1 MTDGDAMKKLLEEIR
16 EIIHFVTQ
24 AVYYYRK
31 QNYAKAHMAAMAVIN
46 IGEQYFN
53 DAENIGFD
61 ESANLLLPIWKEL
74 LEATENGD
82 EIQLADIY
90 ENQLMPALFEIQSCF
105 IDALDDVPV
114 NYWDE
119 NLKLLKE
126 KDIVLYEKLNITEES
141 KKREYFLNIACT
153 GDAVLSVNTSQ
164 YGNVMLSS
172 FINPWQEALIYAD
185 GMAEKTGNRCII
197 LGLGMGYHAKY
208 IALSSYFKEIVIL
221 ESDLEQLRICMMY
234 TDMRSLLSDQHI
246 KIVFCDKVS
255 DYTSWLK
262 DGSGNF
268 ISVWYPSVKTIENN
282 ALRELLENY
291 CVNISSADNLENIL
305 LYNFER
311 NQELGDEPVE
321 NIKDRFKGK
330 DIVIAGAGPSLDEN
344 FDYLRKISSKSDVN
358 VVCVGKAARR
368 LISQNINPGYIV
380 MIDGKEGTRW
390 QTSGIEDC
398 GVPLIYLSTVAYNVA
413 SEYNGKRYIAY
424 QEGIEPSK
432 EYAEKNNLTIYQ
444 SGGSVA
450 TFAIDLAVRM
460 ECSRVICVGLDM
472 GYIGDNT
479 HAEGIGRKISGK
491 KSLRKVESS
500 SGGEIYTSKTLDI
513 YRRWIERRIENVE
526 NIEFINASGG
536 AKIHGMQEKSLKEIN
551 SDYCHQKIYCYVEDV
566 KDEMDKFISEHND
579 DSLVEIFLSIIDS
592 CEGQLIYCLCDIANN
607 YIKSD
612 KKLWFV
618 TDVKGLYDVVEKF
631 YSFLFEKIIYIEQGN
646 KKEFKGGIKTAS
658 LINYFISIQKD
669 EQQAS
674 LMKKLWELRNSGT
687 LEEIIRELA
696 VIGDNRIA
704 NIEKEDKF
712 WCCFCQLILYVLE
725 EECSGKDYFYYKL
738 ALYSIIIMISNSSR
752 FTKLYLEEVLSN
764 DKTSLENL
772 YFVYHQFK
780 RFFFT
785 GQAIHDNESKNML
798 DELYNRCYNGFLE
811 NDGTELVKIPLEERN
826 HNLVIIMTVQFL
838 NDIHAPTKSVIERI
852 KALRA
857 LGKNVV
863 LVNTAEFCLMNG
875 YLPIYKMDVANFYKE
890 YNEISEFKIENE
902 NIPFL
907 QLPDDLPIPY
917 RLQALTQIITKLKP
931 YYIISVGTGSILAD
945 LCGNMVPCA
954 SMSVVFSS
962 LPQTKNKMKILG
974 RELSAEEKEIYKEED
989 IIESRFT
996 FELKPQTR
1004 KFSRKEQG
1012 IPEDKFVLVVVGTRL
1027 DYDITDEFMEM
1038 LQQVCE
1044 NGCYVIFSGIM
1055 DNYNM
1060 LMERYPVVAGN
1071 SLFAGY
1077 CEDILA
1083 LMEICD
1089 LYVNPDRYGGGF
1101 SVIEAFSKGKPGVYL
1116 KKGDV
1121 YTAGGEDFAVG
1132 TFDDMA
1138 EQIIKYKEDLEY
1150 YNSMSAVAKDRARLM
1165 TSSKEAMADLDRQ
1178 ICQRIEEKYW

>member
-1 MTDGDAMKKLLEEIR
+1 MKKLLEEIR

-53 DAENIGFD
+53 DAKSIGFD
-61 ESANLLLPIWKEL
+61 ESINLLLPIWKEL

-90 ENQLMPALFEIQSCF
+90 ENQFMPALFEIQSCF
-105 IDALDDVPV
+105 IDALDDAPV

-126 KDIVLYEKLNITEES
+126 KDTILYEKLNMAEES
-141 KKREYFLNIACT
+141 NKREYFLNIACT
-153 GDAVLSVNTSQ
+153 GDAVLSVNTNQ

-172 FINPWQEALIYAD
+172 AVNPWQEAMVYAD

-208 IALSSYFKEIVIL
+208 IATASYFKEIVIL

-234 TDMRSLLSDQHI
+234 TDIRSLLSDQHV
-246 KIVFCDKVS
+246 KIILCDEVS
-255 DYTSWLK
+255 DYTAWLK
-262 DGSGNF
+262 DGSGDI
-268 ISVWYPSVKTIENN
+268 ISVWYPSVKTIENDS
-282 ALRELLENY
+282 LRELLENY

-321 NIKDRFKGK
+321 NIRDKFKGK
-330 DIVIAGAGPSLDEN
+330 DIVIAGAGPSLDAN
-344 FDYLRKISSKSDVN
+344 LDYLRKLSSKSDVN
-358 VVCVGKAARR
+358 VVCVGKAARK
-368 LISQNINPGYIV
+368 LISENITPDYIV

-390 QTSGIEDC
+390 QISGIEDC
-398 GVPLIYLSTVAYNVA
+398 GVPLVYLSTVAFNVV
-413 SEYNGKRYIAY
+413 SEYDGKRYIAY

-450 TFAIDLAVRM
+450 TFAIDMAIRM

-479 HAEGIGRKISGK
+479 HAEGVGRRISDK

-513 YRRWIERRIENVE
+513 YRRWIERRIENIE

-551 SDYCHQKIYCYVEDV
+551 SAYCHQKIYCYVEGV

-592 CEGQLIYCLCDIANN
+592 CEGQLIYCLCDIVNN

-631 YSFLFEKIIYIEQGN
+631 YSFLFEKIVYIEQDN
-646 KKEFKGGIKTAS
+646 KKEFKAGIKAAR
-658 LINYFISIQKD
+658 LINYFINIHND
-669 EQQAS
+669 ENQAS
-674 LMKKLWELRNSGT
+674 IMKKLWELRNSET
-687 LEEIIRELA
+687 LEDIIRELA
-696 VIGDNRIA
+696 IISDNRIE

-712 WCCFCQLILYVLE
+712 WCCFCQLILYALE
-725 EECSGKDYFYYKL
+725 EEDSVKDYFYYKL
-738 ALYSIIIMISNSSR
+738 ALYSILIMISHKSEFAS
-752 FTKLYLEEVLSN
+752 LYLEEVMESN
-764 DKTSLENL
+764 KASLENL

-785 GQAIHDNESKNML
+785 GQAAQDNKNSNML
-798 DELYNRCYNGFLE
+798 NELYDRCYNGFLE
-811 NDGTELVKIPLEERN
+811 NAITELAKIPLEERN

-838 NDIHAPTKSVIERI
+838 NDMHAPTKSVIERI
-852 KALRA
+852 KTLRA
-857 LGKNVV
+857 LGKKVI
-863 LVNTAEFCLMNG
+863 LINTAEFCLMNG
-875 YLPIYKMDVANFYKE
+875 YLPTYKMTVANFYEE
-890 YNEISEFKIENE
+890 YNDISEIKVGNE
-902 NIPFL
+902 DIPFL
-907 QLPDDLPIPY
+907 QIPDDLPIPY
-917 RLQALTQIITKLKP
+917 RLQALTQIVNKLKP
-931 YYIISVGTGSILAD
+931 YYILSVGTGSILAD

-954 SMSVVFSS
+954 SMSVVFSN
-962 LPQTKNKMKILG
+962 LPNTKNKMKILG
-974 RELSAEEKEIYKEED
+974 RKLSKEEKEIYKEED

-996 FELKPQTR
+996 FELKPQTK
-1004 KFSRKEQG
+1004 KFSRKEPG

-1027 DYDITDEFMEM
+1027 QYDITDEFMDM
-1038 LQQVCE
+1038 LQKVCE
-1044 NGCYVIFSGIM
+1044 NGCYIIFSGIM
-1055 DNYNM
+1055 ENYNE
-1060 LMERYPVVAGN
+1060 LMDKYPIVADN
-1071 SLFAGY
+1071 SLFVGY

-1089 LYVNPDRYGGGF
+1089 LYVNPDRSGGGF

-1121 YTAGGEDFAVG
+1121 YTAGGEAFAVD
-1132 TFDDMA
+1132 TLSDMEA
-1138 EQIIKYKEDLEY
+1138 QIIKYKEDREY
-1150 YNSMSAVAKDRARLM
+1150 YNSMSVVAKYRAGLM

>member
-1 MTDGDAMKKLLEEIR
+1 MKKLLEEIR

-61 ESANLLLPIWKEL
+61 ESTKMLLPIWKEL
-74 LEATENGD
+74 LEATEIGD

-90 ENQLMPALFEIQSCF
+90 ENQLMPALFEIQLCF
-105 IDALDDVPV
+105 IDALDDAPV
-114 NYWDE
+114 NYWEE
-119 NLKLLKE
+119 NLKILKE
-126 KDIVLYEKLNITEES
+126 KDYVLYEILSMAEES
-141 KKREYFLNIACT
+141 NKREYFLNIACT

-172 FINPWQEALIYAD
+172 AVNPWQEAMVYAD
-185 GMAEKTGNRCII
+185 GMAEKTGDRCII

-208 IALSSYFKEIVIL
+208 IAISSYFKEIVIL
-221 ESDLEQLRICMMY
+221 ESDLEQLRLCMMY
-234 TDMRSLLSDQHI
+234 TDMRSLLSDNHI
-246 KIVFCDKVS
+246 KIVFCDKIS

-262 DGSGNF
+262 EDTGNI
-268 ISVWYPSVKTIENN
+268 ISIWYPSVKTIENN

-321 NIKDRFKGK
+321 SIKDKFKGK

-344 FDYLRKISSKSDVN
+344 FDYLRKISVKSNVN
-358 VVCVGKAARR
+358 LVCVGKAARR
-368 LISQNINPGYIV
+368 LISENIIPAYIV

-424 QEGIEPSK
+424 QEGIAPSK

-450 TFAIDLAVRM
+450 TFAIDLAIRM
-460 ECSRVICVGLDM
+460 ECARVICVGLDM

-479 HAEGIGRKISGK
+479 HAEGIGRKISDK

-500 SGGEIYTSKTLDI
+500 DGGEIYTSKTLDI

-551 SDYCHQKIYCYVEDV
+551 SGYCRQKIYCYVEDV
-566 KDEMDKFISEHND
+566 KDEIDKFISEHND
-579 DSLVEIFLSIIDS
+579 DSLVEIFLSVIDS

-607 YIKSD
+607 YMKSD

-618 TDVKGLYDVVEKF
+618 TDVKELYEVVEKF
-631 YSFLFEKIIYIEQGN
+631 YSFLFEKVIYIEQGN
-646 KKEFKGGIKTAS
+646 KKKFEGVIKVAS
-658 LINYFISIQKD
+658 LINYFINIQKD

-674 LMKKLWELRNSGT
+674 LMRKLWELNNTVNIERF
-687 LEEIIRELA
+687 IKDLA
-696 VIGDNRIA
+696 HIKNLRTENV
-704 NIEKEDKF
+704 EKEDKF
-712 WCCFCQLILYVLE
+712 WCCFCQMILYAIE
-725 EECSGKDYFYYKL
+725 EDTQKNDYFYYKL
-738 ALYSIIIMISNSSR
+738 AIYSVLMIISKR
-752 FTKLYLEEVLSN
+752 PEFTNMYLELVLAN
-764 DKTSLENL
+764 DRINFDNM
-772 YFVYHQFK
+772 YFVYHQIK
-780 RFFFT
+780 RFLFI
-785 GQAIHDNESKNML
+785 GEVVQDAKSSSMM

-811 NDGTELVKIPLEERN
+811 DARAELERIPLEERN
-826 HNLVIIMTVQFL
+826 KNLIMVTTVQFL
-838 NDIHAPTKSVIERI
+838 NEIHAPTKSVIERI
-852 KALRA
+852 QGLGA
-857 LGKNVV
+857 LGKNVI
-863 LVNTAEFCLMNG
+863 LINTAEFCLMNG
-875 YLPIYKMDVANFYKE
+875 YIPIYSMNTANFFEE
-890 YNEISEFKIENE
+890 YNDLSEIKIGNKY
-902 NIPFL
+902 IPFL
-907 QLPDDLPIPY
+907 QLPDDLPIQY
-917 RLQALTQIITKLKP
+917 RLQALTQIINKLKP
-931 YYIISVGTGSILAD
+931 YYILSVGTGSMLAD

-954 SMSVVFSS
+954 SMSVVFSA
-962 LPQTKNKMKILG
+962 LPNTKNKMKILG
-974 RELSAEEKEIYKEED
+974 RKLSEEEKEFYREED

-996 FELKPQTR
+996 FELKPQTK
-1004 KFSRKEQG
+1004 KFSRKESG

-1027 DYDITDEFMEM
+1027 DYDITDEFMKM

-1044 NGCYVIFSGIM
+1044 NGCYILFAGIM

-1060 LMERYPVVAGN
+1060 LMERYPLVADN

-1089 LYVNPDRYGGGF
+1089 LYVNPDRLGGGF
-1101 SVIEAFSKGKPGVYL
+1101 SIIEAFSKGKPGVYL
-1116 KKGDV
+1116 RKGDV
-1121 YTAGGEDFAVG
+1121 YTAGGEHFAVD
-1132 TFDDMA
+1132 TLDDMA
-1138 EQIIKYKEDLEY
+1138 SQIMKYKEDKDY
-1150 YNSMSAVAKDRARLM
+1150 YNKMSIVAKDRAVLM
-1165 TSSKEAMADLDRQ
+1165 TSSEEAIADLDRQ
-1178 ICQRIEEKYW
+1178 ICQKIEEKYW